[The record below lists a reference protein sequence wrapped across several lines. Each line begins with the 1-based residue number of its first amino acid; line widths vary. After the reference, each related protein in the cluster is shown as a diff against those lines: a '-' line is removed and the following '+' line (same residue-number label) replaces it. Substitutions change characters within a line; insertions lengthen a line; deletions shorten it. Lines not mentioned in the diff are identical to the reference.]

1 MVNVTVVFA
10 RGFFMIGRS
19 PNPGGA
25 MARTALISIVCED
38 RTGLIA
44 AITGRLFDLGANLGD
59 TTFAVLGSG
68 AEFTCVCEV
77 PEDVS
82 LGQVEDELRELPELR
97 DAKLSVSPFSYQPTH
112 GPSAQITHRI
122 EIVGPDSP
130 GLIARLSE
138 AFVGYGAN
146 IVRLNSKRVP
156 GRGGTNYA
164 TRIAVSIPGGKEQA
178 CLATVGNTAAEL
190 KLTCRWDKVG

>member
-1 MVNVTVVFA
+1 M
-10 RGFFMIGRS
+10 
-19 PNPGGA
+19 P
-25 MARTALISIVCED
+25 RTALISILCED

-44 AITGRLFDLGANLGD
+44 AIAGRLFDLGANLGD
-59 TTFAVLGSG
+59 TTFAVLGTG
-68 AEFTCVCEV
+68 AEFTSVCEV
-77 PEDVS
+77 PEGVS
-82 LGQVEDELRELPELR
+82 LGQVEDELRELAELR
-97 DAKLSVSPFSYQPTH
+97 DAKLSVSPFSYKPTH

-156 GRGGTNYA
+156 GSGGANYA
-164 TRIAVSIPGGKEQA
+164 TRIAVSIPPGKEQA

-190 KLTCRWDKVG
+190 KLTCRWDKAG